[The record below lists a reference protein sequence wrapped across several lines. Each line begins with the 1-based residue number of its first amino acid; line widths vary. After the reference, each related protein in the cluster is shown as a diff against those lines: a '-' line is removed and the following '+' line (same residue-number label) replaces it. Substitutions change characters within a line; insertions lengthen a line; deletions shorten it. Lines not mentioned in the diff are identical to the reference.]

1 MVKKKLNKKR
11 LITSIVMLLMIIIF
25 IFIGVF
31 FSKFAKVSNDKTTI
45 EYKVENGLGM
55 YQVFDDLESKG
66 LIKSAF
72 ALKVYSKIKGGDISF
87 GTYSLSKNMN
97 AIEVYDVL
105 TEKRNAKGNEV
116 KFTFREGR
124 NIRQLISD
132 LTSISDI
139 TEEEILTTL
148 SDTTY
153 LKNLINEYWFL

>member
-11 LITSIVMLLMIIIF
+11 LIISIVILLMIIIF
-25 IFIGVF
+25 VVLGVF

-87 GTYSLSKNMN
+87 GTYTINKNMN
-97 AIEVYDVL
+97 AIEVYDFL
-105 TEKRNAKGNEV
+105 T
-116 KFTFREGR
+116 
-124 NIRQLISD
+124 
-132 LTSISDI
+132 
-139 TEEEILTTL
+139 
-148 SDTTY
+148 
-153 LKNLINEYWFL
+153 